1 MEHTLTTGAH
11 IGDRPR
17 PEKNYL
23 NASSGI
29 WSWMT
34 TVDHKRLGIMY
45 LVGVLSAFL
54 VGGIFAL
61 LIRLSLLTPSHTLF
75 GKQLLTAETYNKVFT
90 LHGGIMVFR
99 FIIPSCRAALGNF
112 G

>member
-1 MEHTLTTGAH
+1 
-11 IGDRPR
+11 
-17 PEKNYL
+17 
-23 NASSGI
+23 
-29 WSWMT
+29 MT

-75 GKQLLTAETYNKVFT
+75 GKQLLTAEAYNKVFT
-90 LHGGIMVFR
+90 LHGVIMVFL
-99 FIIPSCRAALGNF
+99 FIIPRCRRRWGISACR
-112 G
+112 